1 MGGKRASGR
10 KWVFASNWGA
20 GVYSSGVSNIV
31 SVSELQADCSGQ
43 LRRAEEEGIVPVSR
57 NGRTVAFL
65 VSRSKFAAILE
76 TLDLQKDAGLKALVA
91 QDRAGKLEYDAVP
104 DEA

>member
-1 MGGKRASGR
+1 MKA
-10 KWVFASNWGA
+10 
-20 GVYSSGVSNIV
+20 IV

-43 LRRAEEEGIVPVSR
+43 IRRAEEEGIVPVSR

-76 TLDLQKDAGLKALVA
+76 TLDLQKDAGMMALVA
-91 QDRAGKLEYDAVP
+91 LDRAGKLEYADVP